1 MEYKIFRNCFCKF
14 FNLKIEENNDADV
27 SFIKSNF
34 KLYKG
39 DLISFPESELYEM
52 YTNLSDYDFCGL
64 KMYSDNSAEFMLDTG
79 NKYDARRFFTSDK
92 FETIEDADNKLSY
105 TISTISD
112 KLFLNVLEKT
122 FVELEE
128 GKRHRYNSR
137 IANRYMHGRIFDRIY
152 SDVEKIETISDFFLI
167 TKSNFISLKIK
178 SEDNQTKSIDYFN
191 KLSDSFSFNV
201 MYQKNYGFSEVTN
214 INDLF
219 NDNHVR
225 SSTTEVNAPR
235 KFYNPE
241 TLSYYRKAIITEDSY
256 NKYLSFYHVLEYYFD
271 EMFNE
276 ILINGTREKITS
288 PDFSY
293 KNDDSLMQLIKF
305 FKKTMNLNRENGI
318 MGNEKKSLTHLLE
331 KVLDPDEILDQLQ
344 GNEIE
349 YYKNTQVPFSK
360 GSTIQFNS
368 DKFYNN
374 MTNRIY
380 STRNALVH
388 SKSGQQNSRFN
399 PFHDEDALKK
409 EIPLIKHVAE
419 KVLIHFSELI

>member
-1 MEYKIFRNCFCKF
+1 MEYKIFRNYFCEF
-14 FNLKIEENNDADV
+14 FDLKIEKNNDADF
-27 SFIKSNF
+27 SFFKSNF
-34 KLYKG
+34 KSDEV

-52 YTNLSDYDFCGL
+52 YTNLSDYDFRGL
-64 KMYSDNSAEFMLDTG
+64 KMYSDYSAEIMLDTG
-79 NKYDARRFFTSDK
+79 NKFRTQRFFTSDK

-105 TISTISD
+105 AVSTISD
-112 KLFLNVLEKT
+112 ELFLNVLEKT

-128 GKRHRYNSR
+128 GKRHRRHSR
-137 IANRYMHGRIFDRIY
+137 IARRYINRRNFDSRY
-152 SDVEKIETISDFFLI
+152 SDVEKIETISNFFL
-167 TKSNFISLKIK
+167 KPKGDFISLKIK
-178 SEDNQTKSIDYFN
+178 SEDNQRHSIDYFN

-219 NDNHVR
+219 IDIHVR
-225 SSTTEVNAPR
+225 SRTDEVNAPR

-241 TLSYYRKAIITEDSY
+241 TLSYYRKAIMTEDSY

-293 KNDDSLMQLIKF
+293 KNDDSIMQLIKF

-318 MGNEKKSLTHLLE
+318 MGNEKKSLMHLLE

-344 GNEIE
+344 ENEIE
-349 YYKNTQVPFSK
+349 YYKNTQVPFSS
-360 GSTIQFNS
+360 GSAIQFNS

-388 SKSGQQNSRFN
+388 SKSGQQKSSFN

-419 KVLIHFSELI
+419 KILIDFSELI

>member
-1 MEYKIFRNCFCKF
+1 MEYKIFRNYFCEF
-14 FNLKIEENNDADV
+14 FDLKIEKNNDADF
-27 SFIKSNF
+27 SFFKSNF
-34 KLYKG
+34 KSDEV

-52 YTNLSDYDFCGL
+52 YTNLSDYDFRGL
-64 KMYSDNSAEFMLDTG
+64 KMYSDYSAEIMLDTG
-79 NKYDARRFFTSDK
+79 NKFRTQRFFTSDK

-105 TISTISD
+105 AVSTISD
-112 KLFLNVLEKT
+112 ELFLNVLEKT

-128 GKRHRYNSR
+128 GKRHRRHSR
-137 IANRYMHGRIFDRIY
+137 IARRYINRRNFDSRY
-152 SDVEKIETISDFFLI
+152 SDVEKIETISNFFL
-167 TKSNFISLKIK
+167 KPKGDFISLKIK
-178 SEDNQTKSIDYFN
+178 SEDNQRHSIDYFN

-219 NDNHVR
+219 IDIHVR
-225 SSTTEVNAPR
+225 SRTDEVNAPR

-241 TLSYYRKAIITEDSY
+241 TLSYYRKAIMTEDSY

-293 KNDDSLMQLIKF
+293 KNDDSIMQLIKF

-318 MGNEKKSLTHLLE
+318 MGNEKKSLMHLLE

-344 GNEIE
+344 ENEIE
-349 YYKNTQVPFSK
+349 YYKNTQVPFSS
-360 GSTIQFNS
+360 GSAIQFNS

-388 SKSGQQNSRFN
+388 SKSGQQKSSFN

-419 KVLIHFSELI
+419 KVLIDFSELI